1 MGKLYDAVMAVEREV
16 DRKGLDPFRAKGE
29 MSLEVGFMVGLI
41 DENTPDDDEKL
52 AALLKAA
59 EKTLGIRISV

>member
-1 MGKLYDAVMAVEREV
+1 M
-16 DRKGLDPFRAKGE
+16 DPFRAKGQ

-41 DENTPDDDEKL
+41 DENAPHDDLKL

-59 EKTLGIRISV
+59 ESTLGVRITV

>member
-16 DRKGLDPFRAKGE
+16 ERKGMDPFRARGQ
-29 MSLEVGFMVGLI
+29 MSLELGFMVGLI
-41 DENTPDDDEKL
+41 DEDTPDDDEKL

-59 EKTLGIRISV
+59 EKTLGVRITV